1 MLMLYR
7 FSLARTS
14 PLSTTLS
21 PLTRTL
27 VLSRSSSSSS
37 SSSPAAPP
45 PRDQPSPT
53 AIFYRALVPSILHCL
68 ALGSIVYYALELTYM
83 WLRREKE
90 AEELGAKVAE
100 LERELEEAR
109 KGRGPSGVS
118 EGEGEGETAAGRSWW
133 KLW

>member
-7 FSLARTS
+7 FSHARAS
-14 PLSTTLS
+14 PLSTKLS

-27 VLSRSSSSSS
+27 LLSRSSS

-109 KGRGPSGVS
+109 KGRGPSGGS
-118 EGEGEGETAAGRSWW
+118 EREGATAKGRSWW
-133 KLW
+133 RLW